1 MQSRLLIVE
10 DDGLI
15 RLDLVDMVS
24 DLGFLA
30 EEAAT
35 ADQAV
40 EMLETEDRIDA
51 ILTDIDMPGSING
64 LGLANVAHRR
74 WPISRSS
81 LFPADTIRR
90 RGLATGCDFSHE
102 AGLARPH
109 RKGTSR
115 RRHSLPL
122 TIRRCLK

>member
-1 MQSRLLIVE
+1 MGPRLLIVE

-30 EEAAT
+30 QEAAT

-40 EMLETEDRIDA
+40 DMLEAEDCIDA

-74 WPISRSS
+74 WPHIKVVVISGRYNPAEGVLPPGAIFLTKPVSADLIEKA
-81 LFPADTIRR
+81 LFDV
-90 RGLATGCDFSHE
+90 GLAS
-102 AGLARPH
+102 
-109 RKGTSR
+109 S
-115 RRHSLPL
+115 
-122 TIRRCLK
+122 

>member
-1 MQSRLLIVE
+1 MHSRLLIVE

-24 DLGFLA
+24 DLGFVT
-30 EEAAT
+30 EEAST

-40 EMLETEDRIDA
+40 EMLETNAPIHA

-74 WPISRSS
+74 WPHIKVVVISGRYD
-81 LFPADTIRR
+81 PAEGVLPPGAIFLTKPVSPNLIEQALCDV
-90 RGLATGCDFSHE
+90 GLCPT
-102 AGLARPH
+102 
-109 RKGTSR
+109 
-115 RRHSLPL
+115 
-122 TIRRCLK
+122 